1 LHNKKPA
8 YMKKLIVLMML
19 ALPMSVI
26 AQNVWEKPKEEKVE
40 KAEEV
45 KKPNKDEKYLRGAVP
60 IVDGDVQWTL
70 DVDVPGKSAQ
80 DIYDKMFKTLTDL
93 TKSEGQLEGSAVTLV
108 NKQDHIVVANVRE
121 WLLFSSS
128 LLSLDRTKFNY
139 TLIARCSDGHLN
151 MTMNRISYKY
161 DEERTNQVYKAEEWI
176 SDDAAVNKKNTKLY
190 RGSAKFRRK
199 TIDRKDQIFE
209 TIRNVLKE

>member
-1 LHNKKPA
+1 
-8 YMKKLIVLMML
+8 MKKLIVLMML

-161 DEERTNQVYKAEEWI
+161 DEERTNQLYKAEEWI

>member
-1 LHNKKPA
+1 MHNKKPA

-161 DEERTNQVYKAEEWI
+161 DEERTNQLYKAEEWI